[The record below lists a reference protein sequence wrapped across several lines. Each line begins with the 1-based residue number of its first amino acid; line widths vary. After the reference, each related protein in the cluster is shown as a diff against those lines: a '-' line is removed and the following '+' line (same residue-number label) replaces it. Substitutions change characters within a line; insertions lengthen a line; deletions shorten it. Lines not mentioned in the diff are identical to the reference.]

1 MVVTNLK
8 QFGGQ
13 CLANRLDKQ
22 HDSNHIG
29 HSGRGEADVAKRV
42 AGVGRG
48 FWGGGT
54 IIISVVRY
62 K

>member
-22 HDSNHIG
+22 HDNNHIG
-29 HSGRGEADVAKRV
+29 HSGRDEAGWR
-42 AGVGRG
+42 GWGG
-48 FWGGGT
+48 FWDGGT

>member
-1 MVVTNLK
+1 MIVTNLK

-22 HDSNHIG
+22 HDSNYIG
-29 HSGRGEADVAKRV
+29 HSGRGEAGG
-42 AGVGRG
+42 GVGRG

>member
-13 CLANRLDKQ
+13 CFANRLDKQ
-22 HDSNHIG
+22 HNSNYIG
-29 HSGRGEADVAKRV
+29 HSGRGAAA

>member
-22 HDSNHIG
+22 HDSNYIG
-29 HSGRGEADVAKRV
+29 HSGRGEAGGK
-42 AGVGRG
+42 AGD
-48 FWGGGT
+48 GGGE
-54 IIISVVRY
+54 RFLRRWHNNN
-62 K
+62 KCRAL

>member
-29 HSGRGEADVAKRV
+29 HSGRSETGD
-42 AGVGRG
+42 
-48 FWGGGT
+48 GGGE
-54 IIISVVRY
+54 RFLRRWHNNN
-62 K
+62 KCRAL

>member
-13 CLANRLDKQ
+13 CLANCLDKQ
-22 HDSNHIG
+22 HDSNYIG
-29 HSGRGEADVAKRV
+29 HSGRGEAV

>member
-22 HDSNHIG
+22 HDSNYIG
-29 HSGRGEADVAKRV
+29 HSWRGEAGGKRWRGWGEVFGEVAQ
-42 AGVGRG
+42 
-48 FWGGGT
+48 
-54 IIISVVRY
+54 
-62 K
+62 

>member
-22 HDSNHIG
+22 HDSNYIG
-29 HSGRGEADVAKRV
+29 HSGRGEAGGKRV
-42 AGVGRG
+42 VSGWRG
-48 FWGGGT
+48 WGEVFGA
-54 IIISVVRY
+54 VAQ
-62 K
+62 